1 MNFLIC
7 IFPKERIFHIVGLG
21 PYFLNRRCLQWNH
34 VKKSYQLK
42 NNSLWRRGNLKTR
55 FKTEN
60 NFTMYETVQHNKY
73 VVSSKLIMSQFLSTL
88 QVRKWVVGYARPPTW
103 KLDFTHSSIRI
114 GSTLPPQSPR
124 VALRV
129 AELVPTVKMLKKV
142 LTKYFLLLD

>member
-1 MNFLIC
+1 
-7 IFPKERIFHIVGLG
+7 
-21 PYFLNRRCLQWNH
+21 
-34 VKKSYQLK
+34 
-42 NNSLWRRGNLKTR
+42 
-55 FKTEN
+55 
-60 NFTMYETVQHNKY
+60 MYDTVQHNKY
-73 VVSSKLIMSQFLSTL
+73 VVSSKHIMSQFLSTL

-129 AELVPTVKMLKKV
+129 AELVPAVKMLKKV